1 MELTS
6 TRQETNATVTN
17 ETPRGGTP
25 TAALE
30 AVGRVLAEKPFRPHR
45 RFASGHAQTIARH
58 FWPRRRELIRSAA
71 TDEER
76 LFEVEP
82 GVRILVRCRWQPRRQ
97 DAPTLLIVHGLEGSS
112 ESTYALGTADKAR
125 RAGFNTL
132 RMNIR
137 TCGGTEHL
145 APTLYHSGLSEDLRA
160 VVEELI
166 ARDRLSEIY
175 LAGFSLG
182 GNQSLKLAGELGD
195 GAPAELRGVAA
206 VSPSIDLAACA
217 DRIRRRDNWLYNRS
231 FLRNLTRRMRQAQRL
246 YPERF
251 GTHRLP
257 RARSIR
263 EFDDLFTAPHFGFR
277 GADDYYA
284 RSSALQF
291 IPNVRVP
298 ALVIHAEDDPF
309 VPFEPFRHP
318 SLSANPFVLLLA
330 PRHGGHVGFLADAA
344 APGDPDRFWAENRI
358 VEFFRLLSK
367 INGDRN

>member
-1 MELTS
+1 MELTG
-6 TRQETNATVTN
+6 TRQETDTKVTN
-17 ETPRGGTP
+17 ETSRDG
-25 TAALE
+25 TAADLE
-30 AVGRVLAEKPFRPHR
+30 TVARILGEKPFRPHP

-58 FWPRRRELIRSAA
+58 FWPRHRALVRAA
-71 TDEER
+71 AGDERR

-82 GVRILVRCRWQPRRQ
+82 NVRVLVRCRWQKERRQ
-97 DAPTLLIVHGLEGSS
+97 APTVLIVHGLEGSS
-112 ESTYALGTADKAR
+112 ESTYALGTAAKAH
-125 RAGFNTL
+125 RAGFNAL
-132 RMNIR
+132 RLNIR

-166 ARDRLSEIY
+166 ARDRLPEIY

-195 GAPAELRGVAA
+195 AAPPALRGVAA

-217 DRIRRRDNWLYNRS
+217 DQIRRRDNWLYNRS
-231 FLRNLTRRMRQAQRL
+231 FLRNLTRRMRRAQRL

-251 GTHRLP
+251 GNAPIR

-284 RSSALQF
+284 RASSLQF
-291 IPNVRVP
+291 IPRIRVP
-298 ALVIHAEDDPF
+298 ALIIHAEDDPF
-309 VPFEPFRHP
+309 IPFEPFRHP
-318 SLSANPFVLLLA
+318 SLSANPSVFLLA
-330 PRHGGHVGFLADAA
+330 PRHGGHVGFLADRP
-344 APGDPDRFWAENRI
+344 APGDPDRFWAENRV

-367 INGDRN
+367 VNVDRD